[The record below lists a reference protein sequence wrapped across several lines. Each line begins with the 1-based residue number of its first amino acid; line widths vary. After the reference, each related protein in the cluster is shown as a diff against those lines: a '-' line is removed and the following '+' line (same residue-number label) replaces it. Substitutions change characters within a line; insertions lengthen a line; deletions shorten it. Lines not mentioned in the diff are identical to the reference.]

1 MTVRWDNS
9 YLISTQVV
17 IISGG
22 GRGGCEQVN
31 VSVDGHVGDVDDPAN
46 SIRHI
51 EPLDFTGHILV
62 IVAADRYVGVLR
74 ILVDALERV
83 GVAGNQAL
91 LVSFVNETPICIWI
105 KGLRAETNNGGDIIE
120 LFKGWTPL
128 SFVRVIAGI
137 ILLGSQYKAMIVQTD
152 SDVDVA
158 ATQAPLVGILGAC
171 EAHAQTI
178 ERLCAL

>member
-1 MTVRWDNS
+1 M
-9 YLISTQVV
+9 

-22 GRGGCEQVN
+22 GRGGCEQVD
-31 VSVDGHVGDVDDPAN
+31 VSVDGHVGDVDDPAY

-51 EPLDFTGHILV
+51 EPLDVTGHILV

-91 LVSFVNETPICIWI
+91 LKSFVNETPICIWI

-120 LFKGWTPL
+120 LFQGWTPL
-128 SFVRVIAGI
+128 SSARTIVGI
-137 ILLGSQYKAMIVQTD
+137 ILLGSQYKGMIVQTD

-158 ATQAPLVGILGAC
+158 ATQAPLVGILVAC
-171 EAHAQTI
+171 EAQAQTI
-178 ERLCAL
+178 ERHWVL